1 MLSQG
6 PGIRYALA
14 LLRAGRIKRLTEM
27 LNGSP
32 RCTRGQDKMLVG
44 NGCEEQFPWK
54 MMHGNVCMLSA
65 PDAYRFVFQ
74 KEKHLGGEQHE
85 TCAGG

>member
-27 LNGSP
+27 LMARPGAQEDRTKCSLEMDAKSN
-32 RCTRGQDKMLVG
+32 
-44 NGCEEQFPWK
+44 F
-54 MMHGNVCMLSA
+54 HG
-65 PDAYRFVFQ
+65 
-74 KEKHLGGEQHE
+74 K
-85 TCAGG
+85 